1 MKIIL
6 VMGLPGAGKTTLA
19 DEMAPLLKAKRL
31 NADEV
36 RKAANDWDFSEE
48 GRKRQSKRMAK
59 HALKLKDEGNYVV
72 ADFICPTPKAR
83 ELFPADYIIWVDTIK
98 KGRFEDTNQ
107 MFVKPEK
114 YDFHVTSQDAKHWA
128 SKIIKEI
135 K

>member
-1 MKIIL
+1 ML
-6 VMGLPGAGKTTLA
+6 N
-19 DEMAPLLKAKRL
+19 AKRL
-31 NADEV
+31 NADDV
-36 RKAANDWDFSEE
+36 RKEANDWDFSEE

-98 KGRFEDTNQ
+98 EGRFDDTNK
-107 MFVKPEK
+107 MFVKPDK
-114 YDFHVTSQDAKHWA
+114 YDFHVTSQDAKSWA
-128 SKIIKEI
+128 PKIYKEI